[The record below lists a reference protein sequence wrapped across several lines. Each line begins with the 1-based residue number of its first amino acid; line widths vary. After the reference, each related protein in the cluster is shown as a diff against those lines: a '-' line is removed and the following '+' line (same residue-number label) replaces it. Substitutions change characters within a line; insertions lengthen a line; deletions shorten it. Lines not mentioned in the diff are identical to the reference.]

1 MNTECLEILK
11 TIVPTLGTIIVSI
24 ISSICVIKSTRK
36 TIENE
41 KKHEYAKRL
50 EEFYY
55 PILLLLKKSTQLHQV
70 LMKLKK
76 IDEKGCLIHLLQ
88 GKTLEGNSLY
98 IFNEILVL
106 DKQINDLILKYSKYI
121 SNKDLQM
128 DLTNLSTHY
137 SILFLANEGK
147 LVEDVDILSEFVYP
161 KDIVESIEKEIK
173 IVEQKAK
180 D

>member
-1 MNTECLEILK
+1 M
-11 TIVPTLGTIIVSI
+11 
-24 ISSICVIKSTRK
+24 
-36 TIENE
+36 
-41 KKHEYAKRL
+41 
-50 EEFYY
+50 
-55 PILLLLKKSTQLHQV
+55 
-70 LMKLKK
+70 
-76 IDEKGCLIHLLQ
+76 
-88 GKTLEGNSLY
+88 Y